1 MLIILVSVARL
12 CFLVLI
18 VEIFVQIAVVIP
30 IIMEHIEKYRFMQVQ
45 FVLGRNIFILRI
57 YVYLHI

>member
-30 IIMEHIEKYRFMQVQ
+30 IIMERIEKYRFMQVQ

-57 YVYLHI
+57 SVYLHI

>member
-30 IIMEHIEKYRFMQVQ
+30 IIMERIEKYRFMQVQ